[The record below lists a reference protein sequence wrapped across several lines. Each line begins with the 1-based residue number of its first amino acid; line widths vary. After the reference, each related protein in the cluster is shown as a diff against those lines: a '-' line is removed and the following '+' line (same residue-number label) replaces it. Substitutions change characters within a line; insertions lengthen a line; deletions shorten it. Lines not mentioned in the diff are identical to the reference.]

1 MPSENVEMKK
11 LIERLSTVGEQLSK
25 SVVALEKLD
34 INWELIPAVPGP
46 LGLGDQACTQN
57 NQCEP
62 NPGCHQ
68 NSAC

>member
-1 MPSENVEMKK
+1 MASKQVELKK
-11 LIERLSTVGEQLSK
+11 IADQLAQVGERLSK
-25 SVVALEKLD
+25 SVSTLEKLPID
-34 INWELIPAVPGP
+34 WQLIPPMKGP

-68 NSAC
+68 NSSC